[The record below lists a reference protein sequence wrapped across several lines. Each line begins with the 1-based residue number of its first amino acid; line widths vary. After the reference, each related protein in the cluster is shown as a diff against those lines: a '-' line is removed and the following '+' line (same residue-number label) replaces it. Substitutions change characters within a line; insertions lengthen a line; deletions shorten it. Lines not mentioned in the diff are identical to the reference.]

1 MPHDHHYATHLIW
14 TGAAQ
19 GPTSAY
25 RAYSRD
31 YTVQSAGKPVL
42 LLTADTAFLGKAER
56 YNPEDLLLAAL
67 SGCHMLTY
75 LALAARAKLHV
86 LAYEDKAA
94 GTMVEKGSGGAFSE
108 VMLRPQ
114 VIIAAGHDRDLALRL
129 HHQAHAD
136 CFIAASM
143 NFPVRHEPLISVA
156 AE

>member
-25 RAYSRD
+25 RAYSRE
-31 YTVQSAGKPVL
+31 YTVQSDGKPVL
-42 LLTADTAFLGKAER
+42 HLTADAAFLGKAGQ

-86 LAYEDKAA
+86 VAYEDEAT
-94 GTMVEKGSGGAFSE
+94 GIMVQKGGGGAFSE
-108 VMLRPQ
+108 VMLRPR

-143 NFPVRHEPLISVA
+143 NFPVRHEPAISVA
-156 AE
+156 AG

>member
-31 YTVQSAGKPVL
+31 HTVQSAGKPL
-42 LLTADTAFLGKAER
+42 LHLTADAAFLGKPEQ

-75 LALAARAKLHV
+75 LALAARASLHV
-86 LAYEDKAA
+86 VGYEDKAE
-94 GTMVEKGSGGAFSE
+94 GRMVQKDTGGAFTE
-108 VMLRPQ
+108 VMLRPE
-114 VIIAAGHDRDLALRL
+114 VIIAAGHDRDLALHL
-129 HHQAHAD
+129 HHQAHED

-143 NFPVRHEPLISVA
+143 NFPVRHEPVVTVA
-156 AE
+156 GA